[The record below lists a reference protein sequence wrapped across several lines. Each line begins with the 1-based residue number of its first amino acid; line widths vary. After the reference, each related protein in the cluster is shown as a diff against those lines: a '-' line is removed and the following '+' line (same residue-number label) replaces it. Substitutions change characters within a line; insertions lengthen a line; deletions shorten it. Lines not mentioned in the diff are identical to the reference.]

1 MVIILLVMVSKR
13 IMDNYSSFIG
23 VFETLG
29 DETLSGVNERIWE
42 WG

>member
-1 MVIILLVMVSKR
+1 LKNVSKR

-29 DETLSGVNERIWE
+29 DETLTEVNEKIWE
-42 WG
+42 WA